1 MDTTWSNQFFGLE
14 PFEESWQG
22 STTSSTYSSDATVL
36 ATIMETKE
44 PPKHGRKKSI
54 FSRKSKRANT
64 APAQLDS
71 MSDKTRD
78 ADAGSL
84 TTLESVDNFGM
95 PATRSII
102 PDPLNELPAWFNK
115 EGEWAASPVHLF
127 RSRYPIHNPVG
138 PRYYKNIHLLPHA
151 PGKRPSSVFSPSF
164 PPMAAEGTS
173 DEPAWKPSPSR
184 SPSGSPLPTPSSSQ
198 TRIPDGVP
206 RRTRKLSNTAHD
218 AVDLLDVSD
227 PWGSNWHHQ
236 SPYDVGINADR
247 AATSPD
253 EPDVSITALCQ
264 NQHRLYSAQK
274 GSRSR
279 MASFNGGPRHKTTTP
294 SPLSQSTSAIHLQA
308 AEFEAVQVS
317 RKLSK
322 RKPGIRS
329 VFGGKTEDAH
339 DVQGSASAP
348 VTPID
353 PTATVVSSDS
363 SHPKTLGRKH
373 SKMASGVPPT
383 ASQISIPASVSTH
396 SVAPSKKKEKRGSVL
411 GRLAKR
417 FSVMRKS
424 TRHSLAV
431 TDEGHDLSSRQGSV
445 EPERRTSSLVPRIPS
460 PEKPPHSRQ
469 STDASKRVPPPP
481 VVSMTSP
488 DVTTP
493 PPIHPDHENEDRKS
507 SISLEA
513 PFSIGRLTIANP
525 DSPSSSDNS
534 PARPPVQLP
543 PHEIALPLSRTV
555 SRPSED
561 KALPAITPVSEGHLH
576 RQPNGLVSP
585 IEKSSPALTPV
596 EKDSP
601 SVPPKSPIRRSSEKH
616 LPSSHR
622 PSSSRGSSEIQP
634 SSAAVKS
641 PSRRSLDQH
650 VSSPRHSRQ
659 GSSTGKSSSDARQG
673 SSSTKHSTRHSLD
686 RQSSS
691 HAQSHSGSSS
701 SKPVSSP
708 TVPFPKASH
717 QSPPAAPAIV
727 QAINSSSSA
736 DDSPLSKAS
745 ILANPP
751 TPHVPPV
758 DMRSPAPAVPSPII
772 VTASGATTTNGTRSS
787 RESSP
792 TKKESSSRIITS
804 SSVKSR
810 ETETFRLVRSPSA
823 GQVPTTGQTFV
834 AHGEQ
839 WEVVGSPEP
848 AKRSK
853 TLKEEPK
860 PKKLSKRESKRHEKE
875 KAKEA
880 VKNGHTR
887 AASMDSLYQQ
897 APPQS
902 QLSKH
907 ASKTKDSSSKKRK
920 SHSEHRTNGHR
931 TSVDN
936 ATGKVQTTAADN
948 GGAHLERHP
957 STSARPTSEM
967 PSAAD
972 LNAFRARDAWEMDRL
987 WKGRSMA
994 YGLDGPQV
1002 VYTQS
1007 IGSNPSVGDVRRSST
1022 VGPGG
1027 HGSSHTSYKLQ
1038 TPFHGPNSSAQT
1050 HTHTSSHDHS
1060 PHSHS
1065 PDYTA
1070 PAPSY
1075 LYPNGYRSYPD
1086 ISTIPSMSSPET
1098 TPTLPAL
1105 SNPLPD
1111 PPRRSTYEAPP
1122 LPPSLA
1128 HDPHSAEYWSR
1139 FAGVV
1144 SPSH

>member
-22 STTSSTYSSDATVL
+22 STTSSTHSSDATVL

-44 PPKHGRKKSI
+44 TPKHGRKKSI

-64 APAQLDS
+64 APAHLDD

-95 PATRSII
+95 PTTRSII

-138 PRYYKNIHLLPHA
+138 PRYYRNIHLLPHVL
-151 PGKRPSSVFSPSF
+151 GKRPSSVFSPSF
-164 PPMAAEGTS
+164 PPMAAEGAS
-173 DEPAWKPSPSR
+173 DDPAWKPSPSR

-198 TRIPDGVP
+198 TRIPD
-206 RRTRKLSNTAHD
+206 
-218 AVDLLDVSD
+218 
-227 PWGSNWHHQ
+227 
-236 SPYDVGINADR
+236 DR
-247 AATSPD
+247 AVTSPD
-253 EPDVSITALCQ
+253 ETD
-264 NQHRLYSAQK
+264 K
-274 GSRSR
+274 GPQSR

-308 AEFEAVQVS
+308 AEFEAAQLSRKLS

-329 VFGGKTEDAH
+329 VFGGKTEDTH
-339 DVQGSASAP
+339 DVQVSASAP

-383 ASQISIPASVSTH
+383 ASQVSIPASISTH

-431 TDEGHDLSSRQGSV
+431 TDEGHDPSSRQGSV
-445 EPERRTSSLVPRIPS
+445 EPERRTSSLAPRIPS

-469 STDASKRVPPPP
+469 STDASKRVPPP
-481 VVSMTSP
+481 VVDTATSP
-488 DVTTP
+488 DVATP
-493 PPIHPDHENEDRKS
+493 PPVHPDNEIEDRKS
-507 SISLEA
+507 SISLET

-543 PHEIALPLSRTV
+543 PHEIASPLSRTI
-555 SRPSED
+555 SRPSDD
-561 KALPAITPVSEGHLH
+561 KALPIITPVSEGHLH
-576 RQPNGLVSP
+576 RQLNGLVSSP
-585 IEKSSPALTPV
+585 VEMNSPALTPI

-616 LPSSHR
+616 LPSSHQ

-634 SSAAVKS
+634 SSAAMKS

-673 SSSTKHSTRHSLD
+673 SSSTKHSTLHSPD
-686 RQSSS
+686 RQPSS
-691 HAQSHSGSSS
+691 HPQPHNGSSS
-701 SKPVSSP
+701 MKPVNGP

-717 QSPPAAPAIV
+717 QSPSAAPAIV
-727 QAINSSSSA
+727 QAIASSSSA

-758 DMRSPAPAVPSPII
+758 DMRSPVPVIPSPII
-772 VTASGATTTNGTRSS
+772 ITPSGATTTNGTRSS

-792 TKKESSSRIITS
+792 TKKESSSRIMTS

-810 ETETFRLVRSPSA
+810 ETETFRLIRSPST

-834 AHGEQ
+834 AHGEH

-860 PKKLSKRESKRHEKE
+860 PKKLTKRESKRHEKE

-880 VKNGHTR
+880 VTNGHTR

-907 ASKTKDSSSKKRK
+907 VSKTKESSSKKRK
-920 SHSEHRTNGHR
+920 SHSEHRANGHR
-931 TSVDN
+931 TSVDT

-1038 TPFHGPNSSAQT
+1038 TPFHGHESSAQT
-1050 HTHTSSHDHS
+1050 HTHIPSHDYS

-1086 ISTIPSMSSPET
+1086 ISTIPSMSSPADPPQPSLRYLTPYPTPRAAPPTKPRPYRRRWPTTRTQPSTGAASLASFLRLTDTTTSRLPPLQPT
-1098 TPTLPAL
+1098 TPAT
-1105 SNPLPD
+1105 
-1111 PPRRSTYEAPP
+1111 
-1122 LPPSLA
+1122 
-1128 HDPHSAEYWSR
+1128 
-1139 FAGVV
+1139 FAF
-1144 SPSH
+1144 SHRQRDILRT